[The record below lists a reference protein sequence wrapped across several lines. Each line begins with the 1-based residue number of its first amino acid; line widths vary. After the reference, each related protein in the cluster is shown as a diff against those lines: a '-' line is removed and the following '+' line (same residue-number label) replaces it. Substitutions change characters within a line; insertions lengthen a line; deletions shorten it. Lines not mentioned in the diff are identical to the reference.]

1 MELEDW
7 YSRRDPKWIQEHY
20 GQKAEDFKISQKHL
34 RELNRRDDED
44 DSKPEPEELE

>member
-7 YSRRDPKWIQEHY
+7 YSRRIQEHY

-34 RELNRRDDED
+34 RELNRRDDD
-44 DSKPEPEELE
+44 DGKPEPEELE